1 MKYKGE
7 DFNEF
12 KIGPNPMRHK
22 SNWKGGGF

>member
-12 KIGPNPMRHK
+12 KTGANPMRHK